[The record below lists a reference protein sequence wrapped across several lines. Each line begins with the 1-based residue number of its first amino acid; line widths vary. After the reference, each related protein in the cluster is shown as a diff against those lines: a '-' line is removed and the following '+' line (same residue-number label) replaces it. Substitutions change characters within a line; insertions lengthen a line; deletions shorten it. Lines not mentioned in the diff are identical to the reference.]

1 MPKYKVLGVQDA
13 MEWRKYFEL
22 IPNESKD
29 VYFKPEYYQLYEER
43 GDGKV
48 QCFIFEDE
56 GSVAIYPYLIN
67 PISPLGYNLDMEYY
81 DIQGAYG
88 YNGVITNN
96 ESEEFLSSFFS
107 LFDEFCAENKIVAE
121 FLRIN
126 PLLRN
131 PLEKRQNFSLI
142 HDRENVYLNLLSDSI
157 FETDFAYSTRK
168 NVRKAIRN
176 GLSFKYFTGNNL
188 NETQLESFLA
198 IYNDTMRRNNA
209 DAYYYFNTKFFR
221 KIGKQLR
228 EKALFVFVVYEGT
241 YISCELVL
249 LGNSIA
255 YSFLGGTLNDYYH
268 LRPNDF
274 LKYNVINTLKE
285 IGLTFLLLGGG
296 PDGVLRYKKTFS
308 VNGSIPF
315 FIGKKIHLKEQYD
328 YIVKQWEL
336 KNPKKA
342 EPLRNIILKYRF

>member
-1 MPKYKVLGVQDA
+1 MPKFKVLSIEDIL
-13 MEWRKYFEL
+13 EWRRYLEL
-22 IPNESKD
+22 IPIESQD
-29 VYFKPEYYQLYEER
+29 VYFTPEYYKLYEER

-56 GSVAIYPYLIN
+56 GSVAIYPYLLN

-126 PLLRN
+126 PLLSN
-131 PLEKRQNFSLI
+131 PLEKRLNFSLI
-142 HDRENVYLNLLSDSI
+142 HDRENIYLNLLSDSI

-168 NVRKAIRN
+168 NIRKAIKN
-176 GLSFKYFTGNNL
+176 GLYFEYVYGNNL
-188 NETQLESFLA
+188 NKIQLQAFLA

-209 DAYYYFNTKFFR
+209 DAYYYFDNEFFS

-228 EKALFVFVVYEGT
+228 EKALFVFVIYEGV

-274 LKYNVINTLKE
+274 LKYNVIQTLKS
-285 IGLTFLLLGGG
+285 IGLKFLLLGGG

-315 FIGKKIHLKEQYD
+315 FIGKKIHLKEKYAD
-328 YIVKQWEL
+328 IVNQWEL
-336 KNPKKA
+336 KNPEKV
-342 EPLRNIILKYRF
+342 ESLSNIILKYRF

>member
-1 MPKYKVLGVQDA
+1 MPKFKVLSIEDIL
-13 MEWRKYFEL
+13 EWRRYLEL
-22 IPNESKD
+22 IPIESQD
-29 VYFKPEYYQLYEER
+29 IYFTPEYYKLYEQR

-56 GSVAIYPYLIN
+56 GSVAIYPYLLN

-126 PLLRN
+126 PLLSN

-142 HDRENVYLNLLSDSI
+142 HDRENIYLNLLSESI

-168 NVRKAIRN
+168 NVRKAIKN
-176 GLSFKYFTGNNL
+176 GLSFEYVSGNNL
-188 NETQLESFLA
+188 NEIQLQAFLA

-209 DAYYYFNTKFFR
+209 DAYYYFDTDFFEN
-221 KIGKQLR
+221 ICKQLR
-228 EKALFVFVVYEGT
+228 EKALFVFVVYEGN

-249 LGNSIA
+249 LGNLIA

-274 LKYNVINTLKE
+274 LKYNVISTLKE
-285 IGLTFLLLGGG
+285 IRLKFLLLGGG
-296 PDGVLRYKKTFS
+296 PEGVLRYKKTFS
-308 VNGSIPF
+308 VNGGIPF
-315 FIGKKIHLKEQYD
+315 FIGKKIHLKEKYAD
-328 YIVKQWEL
+328 IVNQWEL
-336 KNPKKA
+336 KNPEKVESLK
-342 EPLRNIILKYRF
+342 NIILKYRF